1 MSDAFSRLHPIINFT
16 YFTAVILF
24 SMVFMHP
31 VFLLISLICSFVYSV
46 YLSGSKA
53 VIFNII
59 IMITVGVLIAILNPV
74 FNHQGETTIFFVNDH
89 GITLESFGFGIC
101 AGIMFISVI
110 IWFSCYNK
118 VMTSDKFMYLF
129 GSVIPALSLVLSMTL
144 RFVPKFKAQL
154 KIVEEGQKCIGR
166 GGSQGTILKMIKNGV
181 KVISIMITWALEN
194 GIETSDSMK
203 ARGYGLKGRTSFSL
217 YRFDSRDKKCLKY
230 ISLIIGIIVFGAYFG
245 YNTISFFP
253 IIRYKNIS
261 AANFLFYFAYAM
273 LCIFPVI
280 IDVKEDMVWK
290 RLRSA
295 I

>member
-1 MSDAFSRLHPIINFT
+1 MGDAFSRLHPIINFT

-31 VFLLISLICSFVYSV
+31 AFLLISLVCSFIYSV

-53 VIFNII
+53 VKFNTLG
-59 IMITVGVLIAILNPV
+59 MIPLALLITILNPV
-74 FNHQGETTIFFVNDH
+74 FVHQGEVTLFFVNDH
-89 GITLESFGFGIC
+89 GITLESLVFGAC
-101 AGIMFISVI
+101 SGIMFVSVI

-129 GSVIPALSLVLSMTL
+129 GSIIPALSLVLSMTL
-144 RFVPKFKAQL
+144 RFVPKFRAQM
-154 KIVEEGQKCIGR
+154 KVVEEGQKCIGR
-166 GGSQGTILKMIKNGV
+166 GGSQGTILKMIRNGV

-217 YRFDSRDKKCLKY
+217 YRFDSRDKKCLIY
-230 ISLIIGIIVFGAYFG
+230 LLSVIGTVLIGASLGFD
-245 YNTISFFP
+245 TISFFP
-253 IIRYKNIS
+253 IIRYKSIS
-261 AANFLFYFAYAM
+261 AVSFLFYFAYTM

-280 IDVKEDMVWK
+280 IDVREDMVWK

>member
-1 MSDAFSRLHPIINFT
+1 MSDAFSRLHPVVNFT
-16 YFTAVILF
+16 YFAAVILF
-24 SMVFMHP
+24 SMIFMHP
-31 VFLLISLICSFVYSV
+31 VFLFISLACSFIYSV
-46 YLSGSKA
+46 YLSGMKA
-53 VIFNII
+53 VKFNLLG
-59 IMITVGVLIAILNPV
+59 MIPLMLLITILNPV
-74 FNHQGETTIFFVNDH
+74 FNHQGETTLFFINDH
-89 GITLESFGFGIC
+89 GVTFESLFYGAC
-101 AGIMFISVI
+101 AGIMFVSVI

-129 GSVIPALSLVLSMTL
+129 GRIIPALSLVISMTL

-166 GGSQGTILKMIKNGV
+166 GGSQGTIIKMIKNGV

-203 ARGYGLKGRTSFSL
+203 ARGYGLKGRTSFTL
-217 YRFDSRDKKCLKY
+217 YRFDSRDKKCLMY
-230 ISLIIGIIVFGAYFG
+230 ILAFIGIVLIGAYSG
-245 YNTISFFP
+245 YDTISFFP
-253 IIRYKNIS
+253 IIIYKKVNLVGI
-261 AANFLFYFAYAM
+261 LFYFAYTM

-280 IDVKEDMVWK
+280 VDVKEDMVWK